1 MELSSINSVSHGFSL
16 HAKYS
21 QIDFGMYAA
30 FVGMGPSTFS
40 AASVP
45 SHTAVTPLGNGTKQ
59 EQGAGSVDLE
69 ARLVVRSLSR
79 WCPVVVFIPISVS
92 CENLLFGIWRAT
104 NN

>member
-1 MELSSINSVSHGFSL
+1 MELSFIDPVSYGFSV

-45 SHTAVTPLGNGTKQ
+45 GYTAITLLRNGTKQ
-59 EQGAGSVDLE
+59 EQRAGSVDLE
-69 ARLVVRSLSR
+69 ARLVLGSLR
-79 WCPVVVFIPISVS
+79 VVSCGTIHPHLTVS
-92 CENLLFGIWRAT
+92 CENILFGI
-104 NN
+104 

>member
-1 MELSSINSVSHGFSL
+1 MELSFIDPVSYRFSV

-45 SHTAVTPLGNGTKQ
+45 GYTAITLLRNGTKQ
-59 EQGAGSVDLE
+59 EQRAGSVDLE
-69 ARLVVRSLSR
+69 ARLVLGSLR
-79 WCPVVVFIPISVS
+79 VVSCGTIHPHLTVS
-92 CENLLFGIWRAT
+92 CENILFGI
-104 NN
+104 

>member
-1 MELSSINSVSHGFSL
+1 MELSFIDPVSYGFSL

-45 SHTAVTPLGNGTKQ
+45 GYTAITLLRNGTKQ

-69 ARLVVRSLSR
+69 ARLVLGSL
-79 WCPVVVFIPISVS
+79 WVVSCGTIHPHLTVS
-92 CENLLFGIWRAT
+92 CENLLFGI
-104 NN
+104 

>member
-1 MELSSINSVSHGFSL
+1 MELSFIDPVSYGFSL

-40 AASVP
+40 AALVP
-45 SHTAVTPLGNGTKQ
+45 GYTAITLLRNGTKQ

-69 ARLVVRSLSR
+69 ARLVLGSLR
-79 WCPVVVFIPISVS
+79 VVSCGTIHPHLTVS
-92 CENLLFGIWRAT
+92 CENLLFGI
-104 NN
+104 